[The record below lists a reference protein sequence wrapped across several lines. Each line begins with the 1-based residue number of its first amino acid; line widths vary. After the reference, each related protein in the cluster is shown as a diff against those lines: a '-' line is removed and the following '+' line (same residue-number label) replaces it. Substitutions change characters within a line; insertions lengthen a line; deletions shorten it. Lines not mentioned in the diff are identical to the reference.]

1 MKQEETIQE
10 ALTEKIGSLP
20 NSPGVYL
27 MKNASGKIIYV
38 GKARD
43 LKKRVVSYFA
53 GVDRKD
59 PKTKTL
65 VSHIADLDY
74 IVTDTENEA
83 LLTEGTLIKEY
94 RPRYNVDLKDDKNY
108 LCLRID
114 LADTFPRYTF
124 VRSMKRDTAHYFG
137 PFSSA
142 KPVRDSLKWLSAT
155 FLLRQCSDH
164 KFKNRSRPCLYH
176 EINQCSAPCTGLI
189 DEESY
194 RLQAEQSLLF
204 LEGKNDTLIR
214 ELTGEMERLSDEMRY
229 EEAAVIRDRI
239 SAVKKM
245 VETQKVVASDFVDR
259 DVVGAYREGLSL
271 GLSILFIRGGRLMG
285 SRYILFKNILD
296 DNDLAVQSFVEQFY
310 RGDRYIPEELLLPV
324 EIPDRDMIERWLSEH
339 NPTAVKTPKRG
350 LLRDLVVM
358 ADKNAE
364 SNFSEWKRSRESK
377 EAALSAL
384 AQRLGLPEPP
394 KRMECFDI
402 SNVGGTLAVGS
413 MAVFVD
419 GEADTSEYRH
429 FRIKGVD
436 GADDY
441 AMMKEVL
448 SRRMKHL
455 TADTRPD
462 IVFIDGGRGH
472 LNIARAVM
480 TELGRDD
487 IPLAAVAKERDAK
500 SGDRTPDKVYLP
512 ERKNPIVVRGSAS
525 ALFPALALRDEAHRF
540 AVTYH
545 RRLRKKRGIK
555 SSLDDIP
562 GIGEKRKKA
571 LISHFKRLAD
581 IQEASLE
588 ELMEVPGISP
598 AVAAA
603 IVAHFRM
610 EEASS

>member
-1 MKQEETIQE
+1 MKQKDTTKE

-20 NSPGVYL
+20 NSPGVYM

-38 GKARD
+38 GKARE

-53 GVDRKD
+53 NVDKKD
-59 PKTKTL
+59 PKTKIL
-65 VSHIADLDY
+65 ISHIADLDF

-114 LADTFPRYTF
+114 PADTFPRYTF
-124 VRSMKRDTAHYFG
+124 VRSMKRDNARYFG
-137 PFSSA
+137 PYSAA

-164 KFKNRSRPCLYH
+164 KFNNRSRPCLYH
-176 EINQCSAPCTGLI
+176 EIHLCSAPCTGYI
-189 DEESY
+189 DENSY
-194 RLQAEQSLLF
+194 RLQMEQSLLF

-214 ELTGEMERLSDEMRY
+214 DLTDEMERLSEEMRY
-229 EEAAVIRDRI
+229 EDAAVIRDRI
-239 SAVKKM
+239 NAVRTM
-245 VETQKVVASDFVDR
+245 VETQKVVAADFVDR
-259 DVVGAYREGLSL
+259 DVIGVYREGLSL

-285 SRYILFKNILD
+285 SRYTLFKNILD
-296 DNDLAVQSFVEQFY
+296 ENDLAVQSFVEQYY
-310 RGDRYIPEELLLPV
+310 RGDRYIPEEVLLPV
-324 EIPDRDMIERWLSEH
+324 EIPDRDMIQEWLSEH
-339 NPTAVKTPKRG
+339 NPTTVKTPKRG
-350 LLRDLVVM
+350 LLRELVIM
-358 ADKNAE
+358 ADRNAE
-364 SNFSEWKRSRESK
+364 SNFSEWKQSRESK
-377 EAALSAL
+377 EAALVAL

-394 KRMECFDI
+394 RRMECYDI

-448 SRRMKHL
+448 SRRMKNL
-455 TADTRPD
+455 TEDSRPD
-462 IVFIDGGRGH
+462 IIFIDGGRGH
-472 LNIARAVM
+472 LNIARSVM
-480 TELGRDD
+480 IELGYDD
-487 IPLAAVAKERDAK
+487 IPLAAVAKERDMK
-500 SGDRTPDKVYLP
+500 KGDRTPDKVYIP
-512 ERKNPIVVRGSAS
+512 DRKNPIIVRGSAS

-545 RRLRKKRGIK
+545 RKLRKKRGIK

-571 LISHFKRLAD
+571 LINHFKRLGD

-588 ELMEVPGISP
+588 KLMEVPGISP

-603 IVAHFRM
+603 IVAHFNM
-610 EEASS
+610 DDGIS

>member
-1 MKQEETIQE
+1 MKQEEITKE
-10 ALTEKIGSLP
+10 ALAEKIGSLP
-20 NSPGVYL
+20 NKPGIYL

-38 GKARD
+38 GKARE
-43 LKKRVVSYFA
+43 LKKRVLSYFA
-53 GVDRKD
+53 NVEKKD
-59 PKTKTL
+59 PKTKIL
-65 VSHIADLDY
+65 ISHIADFDY

-108 LCLRID
+108 LCLRINS
-114 LADTFPRYTF
+114 TEPFPRYTF
-124 VRSMKRDTAHYFG
+124 VRSMKRDNARYFG
-137 PFSSA
+137 PYSAA

-164 KFKNRSRPCLYH
+164 KFSNRSRPCLYH
-176 EINQCSAPCTGLI
+176 EIHLCSAPCTGLI

-194 RLQAEQSLLF
+194 RLQVEQSILF
-204 LEGKNDTLIR
+204 LEGKNVTLIR
-214 ELTGEMERLSDEMRY
+214 ELTDEMERLSEEMRY
-229 EEAAVIRDRI
+229 EDAAVIRDRI
-239 SAVKKM
+239 TAVKKM
-245 VETQKVVASDFVDR
+245 VEAQKVVATDFVDR
-259 DVVGAYREGLSL
+259 DVIGVYREGLSL

-285 SRYILFKNILD
+285 SRYTLFKNILD
-296 DNDLAVQSFVEQFY
+296 ENDLAVQSFVEQYY
-310 RGDRYIPEELLLPV
+310 RGDRYIPEEVLLPV
-324 EIPDRDMIERWLSEH
+324 EIPDHDMIQAWLSEH
-339 NPTAVKTPKRG
+339 NPTTVKTPKRG

-377 EAALSAL
+377 EAALAAL
-384 AQRLGLPEPP
+384 AQRLGFPEPP
-394 KRMECFDI
+394 RRMECFDI
-402 SNVGGTLAVGS
+402 SNVGGSLAVGS
-413 MAVFVD
+413 MAVFID

-436 GADDY
+436 GSDDY

-448 SRRMKHL
+448 SRRIKNL
-455 TADTRPD
+455 TDDNRPD
-462 IVFIDGGRGH
+462 IILIDGGRGH
-472 LNIARAVM
+472 LNIARSVLA
-480 TELGRDD
+480 ELGFDD
-487 IPLAAVAKERDAK
+487 IPLAAVAKERDTK
-500 SGDRTPDKVYLP
+500 KGERIPDKVFIP
-512 ERKNPIVVRGSAS
+512 ERKNPIIVRGTAS

-545 RRLRKKRGIK
+545 RKLRKKRGIK
-555 SSLDDIP
+555 SSLDEIP

-571 LISHFKRLAD
+571 LINHFKRLGD

-603 IVAHFRM
+603 IVAHFNL
-610 EEASS
+610 EEVAS